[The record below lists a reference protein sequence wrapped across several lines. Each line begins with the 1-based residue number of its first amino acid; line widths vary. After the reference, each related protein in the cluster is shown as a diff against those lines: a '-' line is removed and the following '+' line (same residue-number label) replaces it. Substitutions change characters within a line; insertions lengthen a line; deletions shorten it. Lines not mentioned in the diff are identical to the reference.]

1 MYRTYTFPIYP
12 NKHQAL
18 ILDKMFDQLH
28 ELIKHRVKLYKEI
41 PVPKGVNAN
50 LVPYHSL
57 QYVDNTAKLII
68 KHKQFGLEN
77 DSDFYIKLKKHMYFK
92 MVNFKITTSLSIKSK
107 EGIVY
112 NIPYRMTDYVK
123 TKLNGDC
130 MVSIKIF
137 KKNKKYVASVLIKI
151 KPTVVQEGIRAGLD
165 IGVKVPA
172 VLYSENQKI
181 RFYKGGK
188 YRRYLFSKQVSLLRN
203 QNLANVRKI
212 KVSRR
217 LRDLDHK
224 ISSRIIK
231 DLKKMKVNQLNL
243 EDLKHIQTKNTKQLY
258 SSWSYERLQKYI
270 IYKCESNGISVKK
283 VNPHFT
289 SRECP
294 VCSLHNVALR
304 RIYSCECGFKQHRDV
319 VGAMNIMSK

>member
-12 NKHQAL
+12 DKLQAQ
-18 ILDKMFDQLH
+18 ILEKMFDELH
-28 ELIKHRVKLYKEI
+28 ELIKYRVQLYKEI
-41 PVPKGVNAN
+41 QVFKGVNAD

-68 KHKQFGLEN
+68 KHKRFGLEN
-77 DSDFYIKLKKHMYFK
+77 ESDFYIKLKKHMYFK
-92 MVNFKITTSLSIKSK
+92 MVNFKISTSLAIKSK
-107 EGIVY
+107 KGIIY

-123 TKLNGDC
+123 SKLEDDR

-137 KKNKKYVASVLIKI
+137 KKNRKYVASVLIKI
-151 KPTVVQEGIRAGLD
+151 KPTVVNEGIRAGLD

-203 QNLANVRKI
+203 QNLANARRI

-224 ISSRIIK
+224 ISARIIK
-231 DLKKMKVNQLNL
+231 DLKIMKVNQLNI
-243 EDLKHIQTKNTKQLY
+243 EDLKYMQTKNTKQLY

-270 IYKCESNGISVKK
+270 IYKCESNGIKVNK

-304 RIYSCECGFKQHRDV
+304 RVYSCECGFQQHRDV
-319 VGAMNIMSK
+319 VGAMNIMSR

>member
-12 NKHQAL
+12 DKNQAKV
-18 ILDKMFDQLH
+18 LDSMFDELH
-28 ELIKHRVKLYKEI
+28 QLIKHQVQLYKELHVSNRI
-41 PVPKGVNAN
+41 VSD

-68 KHKQFGLEN
+68 KHKRYGLEN
-77 DSDFYIKLKKHMYFK
+77 ESDFYIKLKKHMYFK
-92 MVNFKITTSLSIKSK
+92 MVNFKLSKTLVIKSK
-107 EGIVY
+107 KGIIY

-123 TKLNGDC
+123 SRLEDDRV
-130 MVSIKIF
+130 VSIKIF
-137 KKNKKYVASVLIKI
+137 KKNKKYVASVLVKI
-151 KPTVVQEGIRAGLD
+151 KQNIMTEGTRAGLD

-172 VLYSENQKI
+172 VLYSENHQI

-188 YRRYLFSKQVSLLRN
+188 YRRFLFSKQVSLLRN
-203 QNLANVRKI
+203 QDVENVRRI

-224 ISSRIIK
+224 ISARIIK
-231 DLKKMKVNQLNL
+231 DLMKLKINQLNI
-243 EDLKHIQTKNTKQLY
+243 EDLKHMQSKNKKQLY
-258 SSWSYERLQKYI
+258 SSWSYERLQKFI
-270 IYKCESNGISVKK
+270 IYKCESNGIKVNK

-294 VCSLHNVALR
+294 ICHLHNVALKR
-304 RIYSCECGFKQHRDV
+304 VYSCECGFQHHRDV
-319 VGAMNIMSK
+319 VGAMNIMNR

>member
-12 NKHQAL
+12 DKNQAK
-18 ILDKMFDQLH
+18 ILDLMFDELH
-28 ELIKHRVKLYKEI
+28 ELIKYQVQLYKEFH
-41 PVPKGVNAN
+41 VTNKVVSD

-68 KHKQFGLEN
+68 KHKRYGLEN
-77 DSDFYIKLKKHMYFK
+77 ESYFYIKLKKHMYFK
-92 MVNFKITTSLSIKSK
+92 MVNFKISKTLVIKSK
-107 EGIVY
+107 KGIIY
-112 NIPYRMTDYVK
+112 HIPYRMTDYVK
-123 TKLNGDC
+123 SKLEDDRV
-130 MVSIKIF
+130 VSIKIF
-137 KKNKKYVASVLIKI
+137 KKNKKYVASVLVKI
-151 KPTVVQEGIRAGLD
+151 KPNVVSDGISAGLD

-172 VLYSENQKI
+172 VLYSENHQI

-188 YRRYLFSKQVSLLRN
+188 YRRFLFSKQVSLLRK
-203 QNLANVRKI
+203 QNLVNIRKI

-224 ISSRIIK
+224 ISARIIK
-231 DLKKMKVNQLNL
+231 DLKMMNVNQLNI
-243 EDLKHIQTKNTKQLY
+243 EDLKYIQSKNTKQLY
-258 SSWSYERLQKYI
+258 SSWSYERFQKYI
-270 IYKCESNGISVKK
+270 IYKCESNGIKVNK

-304 RIYSCECGFKQHRDV
+304 RVYSCECGFQHHRDV
-319 VGAMNIMSK
+319 VGAMNIMKR